1 MKAGSDE
8 PPDKPSRPQPDPQ
21 GDGKASDDKPGT
33 GDRPKSCGCTA
44 GVLGADSNVG
54 PICIWGV
61 FRVWFGSAC
70 HWAERTFV
78 FEFVQLIAASPDTTT
93 LQTSA

>member
-1 MKAGSDE
+1 MKAGSNE

-54 PICIWGV
+54 PICVWGV
-61 FRVWFGSAC
+61 GSLTISRV
-70 HWAERTFV
+70 
-78 FEFVQLIAASPDTTT
+78 
-93 LQTSA
+93 